1 MMNTDSGNKIQ
12 TDIFCRRT
20 IDGLTKWTVEWI
32 PVFIVNMVIS
42 AIVYSLLMCNQLV
55 NQLDGMWHGSVS
67 YANAHELS
75 IGRWF
80 WRFLDKG
87 RLYLSPDPITSVI
100 SLMFFS
106 FSIILILDGLNVK
119 GRFARY
125 AASLLFMV
133 NISVLVLLSYRY
145 MSPTFSVSCFLAVFS
160 AYILVKFNHPLI
172 IFTVSPLSIA
182 LMLGLYQ
189 ANFGCFCLFLLV
201 YISLHLYKND
211 MTGKDLGLFIL
222 RAFIS
227 LIIGAILYYA
237 LLQLNLWHYNVEMAS
252 YNGADS
258 YDLPGIIKNLPSSF
272 LHTYGDFSMYFKND
286 WIRSN
291 VFSGKLYII
300 VFILLGIHFVKAAC
314 DIFKAGKLYT
324 LLFIASLLLIP
335 AACNAVLMIAYNSV
349 TSIQMTIPMS
359 LCIPILLCLASHIPT
374 LRHPAGTAYR
384 IALALFTGI
393 LLYGNY
399 LMAIYDEQAMYMGTN
414 SLRELTSQIT
424 DSLQMYNLYHPYY
437 KYVFVGRPA
446 DSPLFA
452 KDFVYDRAN
461 EYARIGTWD
470 PDDTRWV
477 VQSWQG
483 FFTYEMGINLSIADD
498 DKLEEALRDETV
510 RNMPVFPEYGSM
522 ALLNDVVVIKLSD
535 DYEVWED

>member
-1 MMNTDSGNKIQ
+1 MNTDSCDRIQ
-12 TDIFCRRT
+12 TDKFCRKT
-20 IDGLTKWTVEWI
+20 IDDLTRWASEWA
-32 PVFIVNMVIS
+32 PVFIVCMVLS
-42 AIVYSLLMCNQLV
+42 ATAYSLLMCNQLV

-67 YANAHELS
+67 YASGHELS

-87 RLYLSPDPITSVI
+87 RLYLSPDPVTSVI
-100 SLMFFS
+100 SLTFFCL
-106 FSIILILDGLNVK
+106 SIILIMDGLNAR
-119 GRFARY
+119 GRFVRF

-160 AYILVKFNHPLI
+160 AYILIKFNHPLI
-172 IFTVSPLSIA
+172 IFTISPLSIA

-201 YISLHLYKND
+201 YISLHLYRDD
-211 MTGKDLGLFIL
+211 MSGKDLGIFIL
-222 RAFIS
+222 KAFIS
-227 LIIGAILYYA
+227 LVLGAVLYYA
-237 LLQLNLWHYNVEMAS
+237 LLQLNLWHYDVEMAS

-258 YDLPGIIKNLPSSF
+258 YDLPGIIKNLPGSF
-272 LHTYGDFSMYFKND
+272 LHTYGDFKMYFKND

-291 VFSGKLYII
+291 VFSNKLYIA
-300 VFILLGIHFVKAAC
+300 VFILLGIHFIKAFF
-314 DIFKAGKLYT
+314 DIFRKNKLYA

-335 AACNAVLMIAYNSV
+335 AACNAILMIAYNSF

-359 LCIPILLCLASHIPT
+359 LCIPILLCLASNIPVI
-374 LRHPAGTAYR
+374 RHPAGTAYR
-384 IALALFTGI
+384 IALALLTGI

-399 LMAIYDEQAMYMGTN
+399 LMAIYDEQAMYMGKN
-414 SLRELTSQIT
+414 SLKELASQIT
-424 DSLQMYNLYHPYY
+424 DHLQMSNLYHPYY

-446 DSPLFA
+446 DNPMFA

-483 FFTYEMGINLSIADD
+483 FFTYEMGINLNLADD
-498 DKLEEALRDETV
+498 DKLEEALGDETV

-522 ALLNDVVVIKLSD
+522 ALLNDVVVVKLSD
-535 DYEVWED
+535 DYETWED